1 MQNNDKIQGFF
12 SEQLREL
19 KATYSNKIWGKVY
32 TATDKEKALERCL
45 ELADFPVT
53 LEDIQEDLIRCK
65 CDKEVFG
72 YVCVNPET
80 KFLFGNNLIIFLFVL
95 LVFVK
100 RINLLLRSFPC
111 QSAVF

>member
-32 TATDKEKALERCL
+32 TATDKDKALTRCL

-53 LEDIQEDLIRCK
+53 LEDIQEDIIRCK

-72 YVCVNPET
+72 YVCINPET
-80 KFLFGNNLIIFLFVL
+80 KFFFVVGVCECEQKGGKKWEL
-95 LVFVK
+95 
-100 RINLLLRSFPC
+100 
-111 QSAVF
+111 

>member
-1 MQNNDKIQGFF
+1 MYLGTAKIKMKQEDKIQSFF

-45 ELADFPVT
+45 ELADFGVCVD
-53 LEDIQEDLIRCK
+53 DIQADLIRCK

-72 YVCVNPET
+72 LCLYKPRN
-80 KFLFGNNLIIFLFVL
+80 KIFL
-95 LVFVK
+95 
-100 RINLLLRSFPC
+100 C
-111 QSAVF
+111 G